1 MWRLDSGWVF
11 DRTEGSHVIRFFL
24 PRELELI
31 LELGGFR
38 LLDTIP
44 AGETFR
50 NQIGGKWMRPVLSKA
65 SPCYNS
71 GPG

>member
-38 LLDTIP
+38 LLDTTP
-44 AGETFR
+44 AGELGR
-50 NQIGGKWMRPVLSKA
+50 
-65 SPCYNS
+65 S
-71 GPG
+71 GWARRR